1 MLYDLLLHQ
10 NDSIIDM
17 ISNTPGPELAPAR
30 DLIKRWRHRKL
41 YKCVFVID
49 TGQQCMDLKQITNEI
64 IAVSDAMV
72 HNGDTITCNLNSSST
87 ATAAATAGAGADAS
101 TDTAHRHKRARAQ
114 PIAATTA
121 TTNGHR
127 DSDTEPD
134 DSDDDIATNTSSV
147 NSTGSSALNGQHT
160 SSSTSRMQSIT
171 EGNEDDVT
179 TTPPDKTEV
188 LHAVNG
194 GSSASTSRTGSSG
207 PLTNGV
213 LHSTASSSSGSI
225 HQQQQ
230 QSEQLQQQQQQLQQQ
245 AEAAVPVARFTA
257 ADFVCE
263 ICDMHCGQHA
273 DNPTAN
279 MRFYNKFDRGD
290 GDSPQTPLGIPV
302 EEDWYV
308 GTLPKKLYQR
318 QLRVFVKDVAKA
330 DALAH
335 VLEAWHQQVYQ
346 KPAEQLDD
354 E

>member
-1 MLYDLLLHQ
+1 MLHDVLLLQ

-49 TGQQCMDLKQITNEI
+49 IGQQCMDLKQVTNEI

-87 ATAAATAGAGADAS
+87 TAATAGAGTAS
-101 TDTAHRHKRARAQ
+101 ADTAHRHKRARAL
-114 PIAATTA
+114 PTAATTA

-127 DSDTEPD
+127 ESDTEPD
-134 DSDDDIATNTSSV
+134 DSDDDMATDTSAV
-147 NSTGSSALNGQHT
+147 NDTDSSALNGHH
-160 SSSTSRMQSIT
+160 SSSSSSRMQSIT
-171 EGNEDDVT
+171 EGNDEDV
-179 TTPPDKTEV
+179 TTPPDKPDLSHV
-188 LHAVNG
+188 VNG
-194 GSSASTSRTGSSG
+194 NSDTSTSSSNSSSG

-213 LHSTASSSSGSI
+213 LHSTASSSSSSV

-230 QSEQLQQQQQQLQQQ
+230 HQQQQRQQQQQV
-245 AEAAVPVARFTA
+245 VPVARFTA

-273 DNPTAN
+273 ANPTAN

-290 GDSPQTPLGIPV
+290 GDSPQTPLGIAV
-302 EEDWYV
+302 QEDWYV

-346 KPAEQLDD
+346 KPAETEQLDD

>member
-1 MLYDLLLHQ
+1 MHMLLQQ

-49 TGQQCMDLKQITNEI
+49 IRQQCMDLKQISNEI
-64 IAVSDAMV
+64 VAVSAAMV
-72 HNGDTITCNLNSSST
+72 HSGDTITCNLSSST
-87 ATAAATAGAGADAS
+87 TAATAAAGVAA
-101 TDTAHRHKRARAQ
+101 DTAHRHKRARAQ
-114 PIAATTA
+114 PTTAAATA
-121 TTNGHR
+121 ATNGSK

-134 DSDDDIATNTSSV
+134 SDDDVAADKTTD
-147 NSTGSSALNGQHT
+147 NSTDGGVLNGQQHSNS

-171 EGNEDDVT
+171 EGNEDA
-179 TTPPDKTEV
+179 TTPDRTGL
-188 LHAVNG
+188 LHSVNG
-194 GSSASTSRTGSSG
+194 GSSTSTNCTSVSG

-213 LHSTASSSSGSI
+213 LHSSIASGSNSSSSSSV
-225 HQQQQ
+225 HQQQ
-230 QSEQLQQQQQQLQQQ
+230 QQQQQQLG
-245 AEAAVPVARFTA
+245 EAAVPVARFTA

-290 GDSPQTPLGIPV
+290 EDSAQTPLGIAV
-302 EEDWYV
+302 QEDWYV
-308 GTLPKKLYQR
+308 GTLPKELYQR

-335 VLEAWHQQVYQ
+335 VLEAWHQQHHQ
-346 KPAEQLDD
+346 KPSEQLDD